1 MIHFR
6 DLGLGFREALV
17 IEKVIERFD
26 DERDAFLVVDRHLF
40 ERTEDAVLVN
50 GFNVN
55 SHDLSL
61 DDFLQE
67 FEWL

>member
-1 MIHFR
+1 M
-6 DLGLGFREALV
+6 